1 MSMLLSTSIIPV
13 PFANNTRFALLAF
26 VVILFALIVT
36 SSITAVVAFS
46 AVDVI
51 LVAPVTTPASTTIV
65 LSKTICCPAKV

>member
-1 MSMLLSTSIIPV
+1 MSMLLSTSIRPV

-46 AVDVI
+46 AVGM
-51 LVAPVTTPASTTIV
+51 
-65 LSKTICCPAKV
+65 